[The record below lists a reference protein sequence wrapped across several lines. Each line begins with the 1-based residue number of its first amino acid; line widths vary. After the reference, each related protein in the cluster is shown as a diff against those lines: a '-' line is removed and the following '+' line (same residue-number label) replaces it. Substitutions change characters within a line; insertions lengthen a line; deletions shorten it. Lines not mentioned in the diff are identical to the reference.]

1 MVKAKSVQVN
11 GKERSQIG
19 DEREEKKRPQVETRG
34 ELNVK
39 FMRCKYIK
47 KPPTK
52 KKGGVVL
59 KLIKTKPNKV

>member
-1 MVKAKSVQVN
+1 MN

-59 KLIKTKPNKV
+59 KPIKKV